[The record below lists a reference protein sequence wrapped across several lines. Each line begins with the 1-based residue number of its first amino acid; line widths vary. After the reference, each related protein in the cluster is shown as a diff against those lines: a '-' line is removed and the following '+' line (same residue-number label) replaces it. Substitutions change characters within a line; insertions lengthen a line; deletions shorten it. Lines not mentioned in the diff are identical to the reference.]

1 MEFID
6 AIREGD
12 DDRIIRCWRF
22 FLPLFKSTQRKN
34 YAVESFILLAQL
46 DFLFSPRMAAQLKWN
61 CTVNIHGKIGRNI
74 PCDLHMEHLNRLCK
88 GCITGLGANISD
100 KAVVRIGKCLG
111 EMAKVISCYDSA
123 NGIPEESEKH
133 ARKSEKND
141 CEKILQHLNE
151 MEVFSSIPGRKHIA
165 FGTFRANP
173 ARNLTT
179 KKLKKWM
186 NKQMKKLLL

>member
-1 MEFID
+1 MEYP
-6 AIREGD
+6 RN
-12 DDRIIRCWRF
+12 
-22 FLPLFKSTQRKN
+22 LKN
-34 YAVESFILLAQL
+34 MPENLR
-46 DFLFSPRMAAQLKWN
+46 RMTA
-61 CTVNIHGKIGRNI
+61 
-74 PCDLHMEHLNRLCK
+74 
-88 GCITGLGANISD
+88 
-100 KAVVRIGKCLG
+100 
-111 EMAKVISCYDSA
+111 
-123 NGIPEESEKH
+123 
-133 ARKSEKND
+133 